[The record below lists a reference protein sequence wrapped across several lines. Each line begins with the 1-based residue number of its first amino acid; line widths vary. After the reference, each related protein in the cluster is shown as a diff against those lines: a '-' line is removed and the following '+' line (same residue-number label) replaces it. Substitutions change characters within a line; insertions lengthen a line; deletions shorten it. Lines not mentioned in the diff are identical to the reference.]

1 MEQAVGWTKGTD
13 RGKMERK
20 MREIMALKA
29 EARKGP
35 MENLERQWRA
45 EVSSNMVGTSPES

>member
-1 MEQAVGWTKGTD
+1 
-13 RGKMERK
+13 